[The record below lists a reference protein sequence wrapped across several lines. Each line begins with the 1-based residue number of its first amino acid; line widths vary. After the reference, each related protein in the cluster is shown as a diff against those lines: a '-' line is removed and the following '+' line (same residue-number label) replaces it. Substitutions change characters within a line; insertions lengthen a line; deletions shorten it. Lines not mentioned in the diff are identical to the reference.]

1 MELAIY
7 REAEDEISEYEYSE
21 IYGYYWLL
29 VDSIERLRGED
40 GFEINNL
47 EAEFRQEHMKVKNFL
62 FSHGKTN
69 MDELSRKKIFPI
81 YTTALKLNE
90 IEKKLR
96 NRERLSIAAF
106 N

>member
-1 MELAIY
+1 
-7 REAEDEISEYEYSE
+7 
-21 IYGYYWLL
+21 
-29 VDSIERLRGED
+29 
-40 GFEINNL
+40 
-47 EAEFRQEHMKVKNFL
+47 MKVKNFL
-62 FSHGKTN
+62 FSHKDTN